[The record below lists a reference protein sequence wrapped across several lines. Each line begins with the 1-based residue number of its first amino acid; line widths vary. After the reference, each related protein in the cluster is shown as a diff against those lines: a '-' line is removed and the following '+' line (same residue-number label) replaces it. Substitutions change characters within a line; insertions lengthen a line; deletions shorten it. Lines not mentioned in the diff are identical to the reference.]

1 MRKLT
6 IRITKLRFG
15 ALLIAS
21 AMLLTSTAWAAH
33 VFSDVADGAFYAGPA
48 EWAQSNGITTGSPAG
63 SSTFRPDDP
72 ATRGETVTFLKRY
85 HDNVA
90 GPAISANATNIA
102 INTDNIDI
110 NGTNIDANTVGVQ
123 SNADSLALNL
133 PTIGSNTSGMLAN
146 AAAIDLNTSD
156 IAANAAAITGNTSGV
171 AANAAAITSNT
182 SGVAA
187 NATAIAA
194 IPAPSVPGLQI
205 VHGATVTLA
214 GSAAAD
220 AVATCPAGK
229 RLTGGGYITT
239 DGVPFIDV
247 FRSWPFSSTQWKA
260 SGKNTT
266 TTPHDF
272 SAYAIC
278 ATAP

>member
-1 MRKLT
+1 LT
-6 IRITKLRFG
+6 IEITKFRFG
-15 ALLIAS
+15 AFLLTIALLIP
-21 AMLLTSTAWAAH
+21 STAWAAH
-33 VFSDVADGAFYAGPA
+33 VFSDVVDGAFYAVPA
-48 EWAQSNGITTGSPAG
+48 EWAKTNNITTGSPAG
-63 SSTFRPDDP
+63 SSTFRPDDL
-72 ATRGETVTFLKRY
+72 ATRGESVTFLKRY

-90 GPAISANATNIA
+90 SPAISANTTDIATNTTGVATNATA
-102 INTDNIDI
+102 IDTNT
-110 NGTNIDANTVGVQ
+110 TGV
-123 SNADSLALNL
+123 A
-133 PTIGSNTSGMLAN
+133 TN
-146 AAAIDLNTSD
+146 AAAISTNTTN
-156 IAANAAAITGNTSGV
+156 IAGNTTAIAGNTTNIAGNTTAIGTNTTGVATNAA
-171 AANAAAITSNT
+171 
-182 SGVAA
+182 
-187 NATAIAA
+187 AIAA

-220 AVATCPAGK
+220 AIATCPVGK